1 VSAGAGTE
9 EKARLCCRTKV
20 FVVLRIVCLNIIFCS
35 LVFDTEGKKYGSRK
49 ITKDFPQQINTIDSE
64 IWLLGYFI
72 GVFLQEEK

>member
-1 VSAGAGTE
+1 
-9 EKARLCCRTKV
+9 
-20 FVVLRIVCLNIIFCS
+20 